1 MTIAE
6 ILKSSALK
14 DSLNE
19 SQVADIENAFNEAV
33 ELKAASMANDI
44 ITEKELELKE
54 SYEAKEL
61 ELAENFKE
69 HTDNFERKISEKL
82 DAFLEST
89 LQDFIDESRDLL
101 EAETKARKS
110 EAILAVFD
118 NLIETAGVSAGSLV
132 EKAQGNMSEDYNR
145 ICEKYDALVEERQE
159 LKTELVELRNKVLI
173 SEAVEGMNLVEA
185 EKFKKIAELLIEGEE
200 DEDKAK
206 EKIENLKASKSDKSK
221 NSDDE
226 ESDEEE
232 SDEDDTPAKKKELK
246 ESRLNKRDW
255 SRF

>member
-33 ELKAASMANDI
+33 ELKAASIANDI

-61 ELAENFKE
+61 ELAESFKE
-69 HTDNFERKISEKL
+69 HTDNFEQKITDKL
-82 DAFLEST
+82 DSFLEST
-89 LQDFIDESRDLL
+89 LRDFIDESRDLL
-101 EAETKARKS
+101 EAEVKARKS

-118 NLIETAGVSAGSLV
+118 NLIETAGVSAGEIV
-132 EKAQGNMSEDYNR
+132 EKAQGNMGQDYNR
-145 ICEKYDALVEERQE
+145 ICEKYDAIVEERQE
-159 LKTELVELRNKVLI
+159 LKTELAALRNKVLI
-173 SEAVEGMNLVEA
+173 AEASEGLNLVEA
-185 EKFKKIAELLIEGEE
+185 EKFKRIAELLIEGEE
-200 DEDKAK
+200 DEEKAK
-206 EKIENLKASKSDKSK
+206 EKLENLKASKDSK
-221 NSDDE
+221 DSKDSDD
-226 ESDEEE
+226 
-232 SDEDDTPAKKKELK
+232 DEDEDEDETPAKKKELK
-246 ESRLNKRDW
+246 ESKLNNRDW

>member
-33 ELKAASMANDI
+33 ELKAASIANDI

-61 ELAENFKE
+61 ELAESFKE
-69 HTDNFERKISEKL
+69 HTDNFEQKITDKL
-82 DAFLEST
+82 DSFLEST
-89 LQDFIDESRDLL
+89 LKDFIDESRDLL
-101 EAETKARKS
+101 EAEVKARKS

-118 NLIETAGVSAGSLV
+118 NLIETAGVSAGEIV
-132 EKAQGNMSEDYNR
+132 EKAQGNMSQDYSR
-145 ICEKYDALVEERQE
+145 ICEKYDAIVEERQE
-159 LKTELVELRNKVLI
+159 LKTELAALRNKVLI
-173 SEAVEGMNLVEA
+173 AEASEGLNLVEA
-185 EKFKKIAELLIEGEE
+185 EKFKRIAELLIEGEE
-200 DEDKAK
+200 DEEKAK
-206 EKIENLKASKSDKSK
+206 EKLENLKASKDSK
-221 NSDDE
+221 DSKD
-226 ESDEEE
+226 
-232 SDEDDTPAKKKELK
+232 SDEDEDEDDDETPAKKKELK
-246 ESRLNKRDW
+246 ESKLNNRDW